1 MRIRRS
7 GAVPPDGSCSAPRV
21 KAGTAAGFRMA
32 RRRSRVPGYR
42 GGRRPV
48 GRV

>member
-1 MRIRRS
+1 MRTRRS
-7 GAVPPDGSCSAPRV
+7 GEIPPDGSCSAPCV

-32 RRRSRVPGYR
+32 RRRSRVPGHR